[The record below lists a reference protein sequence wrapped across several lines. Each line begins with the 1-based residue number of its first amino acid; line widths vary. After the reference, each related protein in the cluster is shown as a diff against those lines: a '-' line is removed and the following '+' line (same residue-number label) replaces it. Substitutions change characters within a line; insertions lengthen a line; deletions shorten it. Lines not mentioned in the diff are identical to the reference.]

1 VNSHLLAITIRQSSC
16 SLFEA
21 STLTGTRRR
30 HARKAFLFSLG
41 PRIGR
46 AEAHK
51 PGSSFT
57 RCKSYVFLAISFLEM
72 KKGTRLSFSP
82 PAASSRSRQ
91 RGDPRRAAHTP
102 PRRAGQPHTVFS
114 PCTVRIAFSHPKS
127 WLVKH
132 DGRDDTSVPAR
143 SRPASRTHDFSQDV
157 DIALIAALITT
168 LLRSTRSPF
177 PFPTASLALV
187 PLRNPQASRA
197 RRSRW

>member
-1 VNSHLLAITIRQSSC
+1 MNSHILAITIRQSSC

-57 RCKSYVFLAISFLEM
+57 RCKSYEFLAISFLEM

-132 DGRDDTSVPAR
+132 DGCDDTSVPAR
-143 SRPASRTHDFSQDV
+143 SRPAARLF
-157 DIALIAALITT
+157 TT
-168 LLRSTRSPF
+168 CGYRSH
-177 PFPTASLALV
+177 
-187 PLRNPQASRA
+187 
-197 RRSRW
+197 RRSHHNPPSIDTLTVSLPHRIPRPCTPV